1 MKSMTAFARTQNQ
14 TEWGHFNWEIRSVNQ
29 RFLDLTFKLPE
40 RYRFLETALRAQI
53 KSQLTRGKIDITL
66 TVDQSVSQPNMTI
79 NQAVLQPLV
88 KAVNEVQQQLI
99 EATHVNPLEI
109 LQWPGVLQTPAT
121 ETAETLETE
130 LLACFTQTLS
140 ELNQHRHREGLALKQ
155 IIEARCQAI
164 KVRTDQAK
172 SLLPEILEH
181 QTKQL
186 RQRVLSLVSQ
196 LDENRFNQE
205 LALLAQKL
213 DVQEELDRLQTHLI
227 EIEHVLESS
236 EPVGRRLDFLMQELN
251 REANTLGSK
260 SADSRT
266 SQISIE
272 LKVLIEQIREQVQN
286 IE

>member
-1 MKSMTAFARTQNQ
+1 MRSMTAFARTQNQ
-14 TEWGHFNWEIRSVNQ
+14 TEWGHVNWEIRSVNQ

-40 RYRFLETALRAQI
+40 RYRFLEPALRDQI
-53 KSQLTRGKIDITL
+53 KSQLTRGKIDISL
-66 TVDQSVSQPNMTI
+66 TVDQSVSQPNMAI
-79 NQAVLQPLV
+79 NQTVLQPLV

-130 LLACFTQTLS
+130 LLARFTQTLS

-155 IIEARCQAI
+155 IIETRCKAI
-164 KVRTDQAK
+164 KVLTEQAK

-186 RQRVLSLVSQ
+186 RQRVLSLVNQ